1 MTVVMFKNDTATI
14 KRIDDYSMDE
24 QDIKVNFI

>member
-14 KRIDDYSMDE
+14 KRIEDLSAGCE
-24 QDIKVNFI
+24 DIEVNFN